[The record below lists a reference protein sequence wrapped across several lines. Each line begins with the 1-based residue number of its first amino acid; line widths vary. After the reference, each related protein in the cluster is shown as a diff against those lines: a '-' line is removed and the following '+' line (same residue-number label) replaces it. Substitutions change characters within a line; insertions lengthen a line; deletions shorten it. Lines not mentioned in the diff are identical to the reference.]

1 MQYGRCSL
9 QPPATLPTLCVFDR
23 EPLDVAATATAL
35 AAALA
40 RYPRDTHAVL
50 LLDQPLLH
58 AAHALHHALQVRLW
72 CKTHI
77 SLHVGAPVPQD
88 APCTVVPAKSLP
100 RLLLPRTPPPW
111 LPPTPPPALQP
122 LFSTDHSTTHT
133 CSGLTWSLPPSAPS
147 VLVWVGPAAS
157 DTLLQLQLQQGEG
170 QWLVL
175 DPATGA
181 VTDGV
186 AATTRA
192 LCQRRRYLIHRAREA
207 SVVGAG

>member
-111 LPPTPPPALQP
+111 LPPTPPPCTATP
-122 LFSTDHSTTHT
+122 LFHRPFNH
-133 CSGLTWSLPPSAPS
+133 PHMQRPHVVAPTLCT
-147 VLVWVGPAAS
+147 VCACLGGPCCIRHALAAAAAA
-157 DTLLQLQLQQGEG
+157 GG
-170 QWLVL
+170 R
-175 DPATGA
+175 A
-181 VTDGV
+181 V
-186 AATTRA
+186 A
-192 LCQRRRYLIHRAREA
+192 
-207 SVVGAG
+207 GAGSGDWRGD